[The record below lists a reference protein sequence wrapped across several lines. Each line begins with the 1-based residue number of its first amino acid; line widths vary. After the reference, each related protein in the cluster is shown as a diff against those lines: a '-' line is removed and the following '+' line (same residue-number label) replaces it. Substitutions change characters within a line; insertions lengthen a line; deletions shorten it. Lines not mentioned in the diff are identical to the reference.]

1 MKLIVPA
8 LLAATLA
15 ATCAT
20 ASPVEVQIN
29 GRVEFNIANPGNPNT
44 NPDILAIRPGHLLSY
59 TFLVDSDA
67 FVDHG
72 TFGIRG
78 YEIVPGSFAVTTD
91 QGFSAGM
98 VDPLPGGAT
107 PYIVVRD
114 NDPAV
119 DGFYISWGGIEL
131 PFGLPIT
138 EPGLFG
144 DPFEAAFSVGYTGD
158 TLTSLDILGA
168 QGTYGYGNG
177 GPGSLTS
184 FYFNLVDLG
193 FEVVGIEF
201 TDMTITAV
209 PAPAGSIVLASLGLA
224 FARRRR

>member
-1 MKLIVPA
+1 MKLTASLA
-8 LLAATLA
+8 LLAGF
-15 ATCAT
+15 T
-20 ASPVEVQIN
+20 AVASADLFQVSIN
-29 GRVEFNIANPGNPNT
+29 GRVEYNISNPSNPNT

-59 TFLVDSDA
+59 TFTVDSDA
-67 FVDHG
+67 FVGHP
-72 TFGIRG
+72 TFGIRA

-98 VDPLPGGAT
+98 AFPLPGGST
-107 PYIVVRD
+107 PYFVVRD

-119 DGFYISWGGIEL
+119 DGFYIAWGGIEL

-138 EPGLFG
+138 EAGLFG

-158 TLTSLDILGA
+158 TLSSLDIAGA
-168 QGTYGYGNG
+168 AGSYGYGSG
-177 GPGSLTS
+177 GPGTLTS

-201 TDMTITAV
+201 TEMTISPV
-209 PAPAGSIVLASLGLA
+209 PAPGTLLVASLGLA
-224 FARRRR
+224 LTRRRR